1 MVFGD
6 NNNDIGM
13 LDLAEQSYAV
23 ETAPDAVKE
32 HANYICPSWKDKG
45 VYQVLKEK
53 F

>member
-1 MVFGD
+1 
-6 NNNDIGM
+6 M

-23 ETAPDAVKE
+23 ATAPDAVKE